1 MKDFF
6 NGFQYAVDGFKLI
19 KHPSVRKYV
28 MVPMAINIAIFS
40 LGLWYAISAFSG
52 YMEVMPSMFPDT
64 LGLSS
69 WLSWIESAYQW
80 FLSLFG
86 WIEYLLW
93 GLFAILFLLIVFYG
107 FTIVANLIS
116 APFNGFF
123 SAAVERLLLGEEI
136 EGENNDLG
144 HIERSMTEEVKVAL
158 IGETRKLLY
167 TLKCLLP
174 LLFLFL
180 ILFFLPLANSL
191 IPVIWFLFGA
201 WMLSINYA
209 DYPMANHGLV
219 FSQEKDIL
227 KQRRRLSIGFGSAIM
242 LMTMVPVLNFF
253 AVPVG
258 VAGATK
264 LFHERLRED
273 VEGKKIKVLG

>member
-1 MKDFF
+1 MKDFLS
-6 NGFQYAVDGFKLI
+6 GFQYAVDGFKLI
-19 KHPSVRKYV
+19 KHTSVRKYV

-52 YMEVMPSMFPDT
+52 YMQAMPSMFPDS
-64 LGLSS
+64 LELAG
-69 WLSWIESAYQW
+69 WLSWVESGYQW

-93 GLFAILFLLIVFYG
+93 GLFALLFLLIVFYG
-107 FTIVANLIS
+107 FTVVANLIS

-123 SAAVERLLLGEEI
+123 SAAVERLLLGEAI
-136 EGENNDLG
+136 DPG
-144 HIERSMTEEVKVAL
+144 HIDRSMTEEVKVAL
-158 IGETRKLLY
+158 VGETRKMLY

-174 LLFLFL
+174 LLLLFL

-209 DYPMANHGLV
+209 DYPMGNHGLV

-273 VEGKKIKVLG
+273 VEGKKVGVLGKG

>member
-1 MKDFF
+1 
-6 NGFQYAVDGFKLI
+6 
-19 KHPSVRKYV
+19 
-28 MVPMAINIAIFS
+28 
-40 LGLWYAISAFSG
+40 
-52 YMEVMPSMFPDT
+52 MPSMFPDS
-64 LGLSS
+64 LNLAS
-69 WLSWIESAYQW
+69 WLSWVESAYQW

-93 GLFAILFLLIVFYG
+93 SLFVILYLLIVFYG
-107 FTIVANLIS
+107 FTVVANLIS

-123 SAAVERLLLGEEI
+123 SAAVERLLLDEEV
-136 EGENNDLG
+136 DPG

-158 IGETRKLLY
+158 IGETRKMLY
-167 TLKCLLP
+167 TLKCLIPLL
-174 LLFLFL
+174 LLFLV
-180 ILFFLPLANSL
+180 LFFMPVVNSL
-191 IPVIWFLFGA
+191 IPVIWFLFSA

-219 FSQEKDIL
+219 FNQEKDIL

-242 LMTMVPVLNFF
+242 FMTMVPVLNFF

-264 LFHERLRED
+264 LFHERLRGD
-273 VEGKKIKVLG
+273 VEGQKVKMLG

>member
-19 KHPSVRKYV
+19 KQPSVRKYV
-28 MVPMAINIAIFS
+28 VIPMLINIAIFS
-40 LGLWYAISAFSG
+40 LGLWYAISAFNSA
-52 YMEVMPSMFPDT
+52 MTSIVPNMFPDS
-64 LGLSS
+64 LELAG

-86 WIEYLLW
+86 WVEYLLW
-93 GLFAILFLLIVFYG
+93 GLFAILYLLVVFYA
-107 FTIVANLIS
+107 FTVVANLVS

-123 SAAVERLLLGEEI
+123 SAAVERLLLGEV
-136 EGENNDLG
+136 DPG
-144 HIERSMTEEVKVAL
+144 HIDRSIAEEVKVAL
-158 IGETRKLLY
+158 IGETRKMLY
-167 TLKCLLP
+167 TLKCLIP
-174 LLFLFL
+174 LLLVFL
-180 ILFFLPLANSL
+180 ILFFLPMVNSL

-209 DYPMANHGLV
+209 DYPMGNHGLV

-264 LFHERLRED
+264 LFHERLRADTEA
-273 VEGKKIKVLG
+273 KKILG

>member
-1 MKDFF
+1 MKDFL
-6 NGFQYAVDGFKLI
+6 NGFQYAVDGFTLI
-19 KHPSVRKYV
+19 KDPSVRKYV
-28 MVPMAINIAIFS
+28 MIPMAINIAIFS
-40 LGLWYAISAFSG
+40 LGLWYAISAFNG
-52 YMEVMPSMFPDT
+52 AMESLMPSMFPDS
-64 LGLSS
+64 LNLAS
-69 WLSWIESAYQW
+69 WLSWVESAYQW

-93 GLFAILFLLIVFYG
+93 SLFVILYLLIVFYG
-107 FTIVANLIS
+107 FTVVANLIS

-123 SAAVERLLLGEEI
+123 SAAVERLLLDEEV
-136 EGENNDLG
+136 DPG

-158 IGETRKLLY
+158 IGETRKMLY
-167 TLKCLLP
+167 TLKCLIPLL
-174 LLFLFL
+174 LLFLV
-180 ILFFLPLANSL
+180 LFFMPVVNSL
-191 IPVIWFLFGA
+191 IPVIWFLFSA

-219 FSQEKDIL
+219 FNQEKDIL

-242 LMTMVPVLNFF
+242 FMTMVPVLNFF

-264 LFHERLRED
+264 LFHERLRGD
-273 VEGKKIKVLG
+273 VEGQKVRVLG

>member
-1 MKDFF
+1 MKEFI

-28 MVPMAINIAIFS
+28 LIPMSINIAIFS
-40 LGLWYAISAFSG
+40 LGLWYAITQFSG
-52 YMEVMPSMFPDT
+52 FMESMPGMFPESLDMP
-64 LGLSS
+64 G
-69 WLSWIESAYQW
+69 WLEWINSIYLW
-80 FLSLFG
+80 FLGFFG
-86 WIEYLLW
+86 WVEYLLW
-93 GLFAILFLLIVFYG
+93 ALFAVLFLVLVFYT

-123 SAAVERLLLGEEI
+123 SAAIERVLLGETA
-136 EGENNDLG
+136 DLG
-144 HIERSMTEEVKVAL
+144 HIDRSIAEEVKVAL

-174 LLFLFL
+174 LGLLFL

-191 IPVIWFLFGA
+191 IPVLWFAFGA
-201 WMLSINYA
+201 WMLSIAYA

-219 FSQEKDIL
+219 FSQEKDIM
-227 KQRRRLSIGFGSAIM
+227 KQNRRLSIGFGSAIM
-242 LMTMVPVLNFF
+242 LMTMVPILNFF

-264 LFHERLRED
+264 LFHERLRAP
-273 VEGKKIKVLG
+273 VENKKALLKQ

>member
-6 NGFQYAVDGFKLI
+6 HGFEYAVAGFKLI
-19 KHPSVRKYV
+19 KEPSVRKYV
-28 MVPMAINIAIFS
+28 MIPMFINIVIFS
-40 LGLWYAISAFSG
+40 LGLWYAISAFNSA
-52 YMEVMPSMFPDT
+52 MQSLVPSMFPDS
-64 LGLSS
+64 LNLSS
-69 WLSWIESAYQW
+69 WLSWLESAYQW

-86 WIEYLLW
+86 WVEYLLW
-93 GLFAILFLLIVFYG
+93 SLFAIFYLLIVFYG

-123 SAAVERLLLGEEI
+123 SAAVERLLLDGEV
-136 EGENNDLG
+136 DPG
-144 HIERSMTEEVKVAL
+144 HVERSVAEEVKIAL
-158 IGETRKLLY
+158 IGESRKLLY
-167 TLKCLLP
+167 TLKCLIPLL
-174 LLFLFL
+174 LLFLV
-180 ILFFLPLANSL
+180 LFFLPPANSL
-191 IPVIWFLFGA
+191 IPFIWFLFGA

-219 FSQEKDIL
+219 FNQEKDIL

-273 VEGKKIKVLG
+273 TEAKKLKVLD